1 MPKARMPYSH
11 RTMKRA
17 SIKSAPV
24 LRDSK
29 KNEVFSPTH
38 VYVNPKKANRNVH
51 IMPIVKFNPW
61 NLLFGLD
68 LCIQNQLDP
77 SPWYFPTWKPACTCN
92 TVILP
97 CMQG

>member
-11 RTMKRA
+11 GTMKRA

-24 LRDSK
+24 LRDSE
-29 KNEVFSPTH
+29 KNTEVFSATH

-61 NLLFGLD
+61 NLLFGLV
-68 LCIQNQLDP
+68 LCTQN
-77 SPWYFPTWKPACTCN
+77 
-92 TVILP
+92 
-97 CMQG
+97 